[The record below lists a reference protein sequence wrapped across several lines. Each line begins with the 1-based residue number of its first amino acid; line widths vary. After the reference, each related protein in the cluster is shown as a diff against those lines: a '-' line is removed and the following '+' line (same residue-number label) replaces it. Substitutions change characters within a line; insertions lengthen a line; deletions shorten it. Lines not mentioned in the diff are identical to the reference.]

1 MDKKLIFHITFHN
14 QIEQLKFHLDTIL
27 SWKCSRDID
36 IVLTSAH
43 RDNLTIIENYCN
55 AFYSDYDFDC
65 VFIEEDH
72 GYHKGT
78 LYNVNEGIKYINE
91 YKDYD
96 YIVNVE
102 ADNMFYIEDKFFD
115 LLNKMESEDKHLLIV
130 DWVTKGDSL
139 YTNYPELPKYHSLST
154 LNIYSKYFINNH
166 YPLDY
171 YEDLMDLGWNSNP
184 GTPFEDYL
192 SMAFSKKHS
201 LDTEDKVREYFKHW
215 AYYLEYNI
223 WWKLHPNN
231 IECTELNYYDKD
243 KQLFVCHCGKP
254 LPQHFYFRDALTPE
268 RFTNYGLV
276 LCTTDLQVTKNFIN
290 LYKPYL
296 K

>member
-1 MDKKLIFHITFHN
+1 MDPLR
-14 QIEQLKFHLDTIL
+14 FHLDTVL
-27 SWKCSRDID
+27 KWNCSNNLTF
-36 IVLTSAH
+36 VLTSAH
-43 RDNLTIIENYCN
+43 RDNLSSIAEYCELNYPEHE
-55 AFYSDYDFDC
+55 FDC

-91 YKDYD
+91 YKEYD

-102 ADNMFYIEDKFFD
+102 ADNLFYDENKFFH
-115 LLNKMESEDKHLLIV
+115 LLNKMEVEDKHLLIV

-139 YTNYPELPKYHSLST
+139 YTNYPELPKYHSLTT
-154 LNIYSKYFINNH
+154 LNIYSNYFINNH

-171 YEDLMDLGWNSNP
+171 YEDLVDLGWNNNP

-192 SMAFSKKHS
+192 SMAFNKKHN
-201 LDTEDKVREYFKHW
+201 LDTEDKIKEYFKRW
-215 AYYLEYNI
+215 AYYLDYNL
-223 WWKLHPNN
+223 WWKTHPNGN
-231 IECTELNYYDKD
+231 ECSALNAYNPSKHV
-243 KQLFVCHCGKP
+243 FECHCGEL
-254 LPQHFYFRDALTPE
+254 LPRHFYFRDALTPD
-268 RFTNYGLV
+268 RFIQYGLV
-276 LCTTDLQVTKNFIN
+276 LCTTDIQETKNFVN